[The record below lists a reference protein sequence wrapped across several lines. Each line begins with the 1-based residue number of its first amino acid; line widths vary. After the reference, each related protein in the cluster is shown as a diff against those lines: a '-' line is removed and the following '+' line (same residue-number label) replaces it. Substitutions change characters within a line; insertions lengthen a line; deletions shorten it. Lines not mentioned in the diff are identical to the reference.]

1 MKTITWSTIRNALNQ
16 DGCTESQGLAWSVTT
31 GLPANEHTG
40 IVVNNYINGLMGT
53 ESAVSAFRVN
63 GSEEL
68 VWVPQSILRTHVP
81 ARFRRLRGLVTH
93 PSFQVARNATMSIRR
108 LRNEA
113 VNSALPDPLSK
124 PLSSRMYDLIY
135 SLPLAPGKHSSSLWS
150 HRRTFDMYNYQ
161 YAVGVE
167 FESYGAIERRELIR
181 QLPIWTR
188 VATDGSI
195 SPPSGQNGHEIR
207 VLLDRS
213 IAEPR
218 LFNLCKRFATLG
230 LRVNKSCGLHIHLD
244 ARSMTFPEVVARAK
258 VMDKWLHSLMEL
270 LPVSRRNN
278 RYCQWGIDQQ
288 DRYRAVNV
296 YSWHTHKTIE
306 VRCGSATLDYNKV
319 LSWLRLVELIRAMPK
334 GPKAGS
340 CIATLEQLPLPT
352 HDLAFWRARHRE
364 LNPAQYSAAATDT
377 TTDSE

>member
-1 MKTITWSTIRNALNQ
+1 MKTITWSAIRSALNQ
-16 DGCTESQGLAWSVTT
+16 EGLAWSVCT
-31 GLPANEHTG
+31 GLPANELTG
-40 IVVNNYINGLMGT
+40 IAVTHYINDLMGT
-53 ESAVSAFRVN
+53 
-63 GSEEL
+63 
-68 VWVPQSILRTHVP
+68 QSSIRSYRIPDTDEVIWIPECLTRTHLP
-81 ARFRRLRGLVTH
+81 AKFRRLRGLITH
-93 PSFQVARNATMSIRR
+93 PAFMLARSTMSNIRQR
-108 LRNEA
+108 RIE
-113 VNSALPDPLSK
+113 SAQNAIPDRFSTPMA
-124 PLSSRMYDLIY
+124 SRIYELLY

-150 HRRTFDMYNYQ
+150 HRHTFDMYNYQ
-161 YAVGVE
+161 YAVGLE

-181 QLPIWTR
+181 KLPVWTR
-188 VATDGSI
+188 VASDGSI
-195 SPPSGQNGHEIR
+195 RPPSGQNGHEVR

-213 IAEPR
+213 VAEPR
-218 LFNLCKRFATLG
+218 LFRLCQTFSTLG
-230 LRVNKSCGLHIHLD
+230 LRVNKSCGLHVHLD
-244 ARSMTFPEVVARAK
+244 ARSMSFTEVMARAK
-258 VMDKWLHSLMEL
+258 VMDKWLNALMEL
-270 LPVSRRNN
+270 LPVSRRDNS
-278 RYCQWGIDQQ
+278 YCKWGVAQH

-334 GPKAGS
+334 GPKAAS